1 MLGLANKQQQ
11 PLHSVAV
18 PLQAANK
25 FYQSLFSNSPLAIP
39 LQQFSFNNTSFRNPP
54 FSNPPSSNFFLAKKL
69 SIKKLPTSKNLMSS
83 FRESFISSDKQGDG
97 AMVLGEGCDIVTGE
111 TCIK

>member
-39 LQQFSFNNTSFRNPP
+39 LQQFSFSNTSFRNPP

-69 SIKKLPTSKNLMSS
+69 SIKKLPTSKNSCPPSGSLLYLVINKEMEQW
-83 FRESFISSDKQGDG
+83 F
-97 AMVLGEGCDIVTGE
+97 LGRGVTL
-111 TCIK
+111 